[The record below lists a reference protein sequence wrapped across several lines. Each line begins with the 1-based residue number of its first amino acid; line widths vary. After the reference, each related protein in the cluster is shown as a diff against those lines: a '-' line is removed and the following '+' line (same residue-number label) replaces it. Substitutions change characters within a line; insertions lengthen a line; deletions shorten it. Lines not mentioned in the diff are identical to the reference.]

1 MVDGVGS
8 DPETHAGGQV
18 WRGRPESIP
27 EEVQNQSLRGEVLGL
42 PEVSQAMAR
51 TLVVLVLV
59 EGGVVEEEWPLM
71 LELLVL
77 VVRIKFR
84 LLKGILLRVL
94 LPTAHTPVH
103 GRHRVILD
111 PPSGVMHESGQCCQ
125 LGLHL

>member
-1 MVDGVGS
+1 M
-8 DPETHAGGQV
+8 

-27 EEVQNQSLRGEVLGL
+27 KEVQNQRLRGEVLGV

-51 TLVVLVLV
+51 TLRVLVLI

-84 LLKGILLRVL
+84 LHKAMLLRVL
-94 LPTAHTPVH
+94 LSTAHTPVH

-111 PPSGVMHESGQCCQ
+111 PPSGVVHESGQHCQ
-125 LGLHL
+125 L

>member
-1 MVDGVGS
+1 
-8 DPETHAGGQV
+8 
-18 WRGRPESIP
+18 
-27 EEVQNQSLRGEVLGL
+27 
-42 PEVSQAMAR
+42 MAR
-51 TLVVLVLV
+51 SLGVLVLI

-84 LLKGILLRVL
+84 LHKAMLLRVL

-111 PPSGVMHESGQCCQ
+111 PPSGVLHETG
-125 LGLHL
+125 